1 MIKDI
6 KDIYS
11 VIEKHAK
18 EKGVTQIEVYMS
30 HTEEEEIK
38 IREHDLDAFG
48 LAQTAGY
55 SVRLIKDGKQGS
67 SFTEKVDDISLSTA
81 FQNAYNSMMYMTPE
95 LEYNILPENDGK
107 CDENYEMIDKT
118 LKSLDIESIKNR
130 ALIIEQSIYDA
141 DSRIFNVPSSGI
153 ARYTSTKSV
162 INSNGIF
169 KSEKKMS
176 IIYYGEAIAKE
187 NNVVKTGYDSYISLD
202 SNFNTNEFAESI
214 KNDVIGKLSAR
225 GIKSGNYKAVLTSD
239 AMITLLGAY
248 MSLFSSESVQKK
260 MSLLEG
266 KKLKSIASSIVNI
279 YDNPTI
285 ENGLGNTHFDS
296 EGVKTKEFSII
307 KEGVLQGFLYNTYTA
322 KKDKTISTAHA
333 LRHSYKSPLGISPH
347 NFILEDGNY
356 TQKSLMENIDNGIL
370 ITDLMGSHA
379 GVDVLSGDFSLQA
392 EGFRIENGEST
403 FRLSPFIVSGNILTL
418 LSEIEMIASDTKKN
432 KGRIYTPSVAI
443 REISVASE

>member
-6 KDIYS
+6 KDVYS
-11 VIEKHAK
+11 IIEKHAK
-18 EKGVTQIEVYMS
+18 GVSIDQIEVYMS
-30 HTEEEEIK
+30 HTEEEDIK

-48 LAQTAGY
+48 LAETAGY
-55 SVRLIKDGKQGS
+55 SIRLIKDGKQGS
-67 SFTEKVDDISLSTA
+67 SFTEKVDDSSLSTA
-81 FQNAYNSMMYMTPE
+81 FQNAYNSMMYMSPE
-95 LEYNILPENDGK
+95 PEYNILPENDGE
-107 CDENYEMIDKT
+107 CDEHYEMIDET
-118 LKSLDIESIKNR
+118 LKSLDIEEIKNR
-130 ALIIEQSIYDA
+130 ALNIEQSIYDA
-141 DSRIFNVPSSGI
+141 DSRIFNVPAAGI

-162 INSNGIF
+162 VNSNGIS

-176 IIYYGEAIAKE
+176 IIYYGEAIARE
-187 NNVVKTGYDSYISLD
+187 DGTVKTGYDSYISLD
-202 SNFNTNEFAESI
+202 SNFNINDFTKSI
-214 KNDVIGKLSAR
+214 KDDVIGKLGAK
-225 GIKSGNYKAVLTSD
+225 GIKSGNYKAILTSD
-239 AMITLLGAY
+239 AMRTLLASY

-266 KKLKSIASSIVNI
+266 KKFKSIASKIVNI
-279 YDNPTI
+279 YDSPSVDY
-285 ENGLGNTHFDS
+285 GLGNTNFDS
-296 EGVKTKEFSII
+296 EGVRTKDFSII
-307 KEGVLQGFLYNTYTA
+307 KDGVLQGFLYNTYTA

-347 NFILEDGNY
+347 NFILEEGAY
-356 TQKSLMENIDNGIL
+356 TQKSLMTNIDNGIL

-392 EGFRIENGEST
+392 EGVRIESGEAS

-418 LSEIEMIASDTKKN
+418 LLEIEMIASDTKQN

>member
-1 MIKDI
+1 MIKNI

-11 VIEKHAK
+11 IIEKHAK

-48 LAQTAGY
+48 IAETAGY
-55 SVRLIKDGKQGS
+55 SVRLIKDGKQGA
-67 SFTEKVDDISLSTA
+67 SFTEKTDDASLSTV
-81 FQNAYNSMMYMTPE
+81 FENAYNSMIYMTPE
-95 LEYNILPENDGK
+95 IEYNVLPENDTK
-107 CDENYEMIDKT
+107 SDEHYEMIDDT
-118 LKSLDIESIKNR
+118 LKSLDIESIKNK
-130 ALIIEQSIYDA
+130 ALVIEQGIYDA

-153 ARYTSTKSV
+153 ARYTSTKSI

-176 IIYYGEAIAKE
+176 VIYYGEAIAKE
-187 NNVVKTGYDSYISLD
+187 NDIVKTGYDSYISLD
-202 SNFNTNEFAESI
+202 SNFNIDEFVQSI
-214 KNDVIGKLSAR
+214 KNDVIGKLSAK

-239 AMITLLGAY
+239 AMMTLFGAY

-279 YDNPTI
+279 YDKPSI
-285 ENGLGNTHFDS
+285 EYGLGNTNFDS
-296 EGVKTKEFSII
+296 EGVMTKDFSVI

-322 KKDKTISTAHA
+322 KKDRTLTTAHA
-333 LRHSYKSPLGISPH
+333 LRGSYKSPIGISPH
-347 NFILEDGNY
+347 NFILEEGKY
-356 TQKSLMENIDNGIL
+356 TQKSLIENINNGVL

-392 EGFRIENGEST
+392 EGFRIENGEKQA
-403 FRLSPFIVSGNILTL
+403 RLSPFIVSGNILTL
-418 LSEIEMIASDTKKN
+418 LSEIEMIASDTQKN

-443 REISVASE
+443 REISVACD